1 MPQLKTDAPDGIEQG
16 KKKMKKMV
24 LFVLFLIGVG
34 CQMANAQYV
43 VPNFREPEYVTIS
56 SKEGISVSSV
66 TPSQNN
72 SYTVVIHNNNRGN
85 QGEITSY
92 SFEWYLSYKGERV
105 SDYYQETVRCGQ
117 SSSRTVYAWPG
128 EVPTGNERYVTAQ
141 LGRQPAK
148 RDPRDDD

>member
-1 MPQLKTDAPDGIEQG
+1 
-16 KKKMKKMV
+16 MKKLVV
-24 LFVLFLIGVG
+24 LTMLFLGIGVH
-34 CQMANAQYV
+34 AVKAQYW
-43 VPNFREPEYVTIS
+43 VPNFVEPEYVTIS
-56 SKEGISVSSV
+56 SKDGISVRSI
-66 TPSQNN
+66 TPNQDN
-72 SYTVVIHNNNRGN
+72 SYTVVLSNGNRGN

-117 SSSRTVYAWPG
+117 STSRTVYAWPG
-128 EVPTGNERYVTAQ
+128 EVPAGNERYVTAQ

>member
-1 MPQLKTDAPDGIEQG
+1 
-16 KKKMKKMV
+16 MKRI
-24 LFVLFLIGVG
+24 LLFLLFYIGIG
-34 CQMANAQYV
+34 FYTANAQYV
-43 VPNFREPEYVTIS
+43 VPSFREPEYVTIS
-56 SKEGISVSSV
+56 SKDGISVKSI
-66 TPSQNN
+66 TPNQNN
-72 SYTVVIHNNNRGN
+72 SYTVVLSNGNRGN

-128 EVPTGNERYVTAQ
+128 EVPAGNERYVTAQ
-141 LGRQPAK
+141 LGRQSAK